1 MGYTFNVGPECEFFL
16 FQTDNNGNPTTIPHD
31 NGTYFDLGPADM
43 GENARR
49 EICLTLED
57 MGFEIET
64 SHHEKAPGQHEV
76 DFKYGEALRS
86 ADNIMTLKL
95 VVKTVAQ
102 RNGLFASFMPK
113 PLNGVNG
120 SGMHTNFS
128 LFKNGANAFYDP
140 ADKNGLSLSKD
151 AYMFMTGVIK
161 HARGMA
167 VVTNPVVNSYKR
179 LISGFGLPYSSV
191 LDAAK
196 GNGIIRIPKSMP
208 DNTRI
213 ELKFPDAA
221 CNPYLEFA
229 AILSAGLDG
238 IEKSMELA
246 ESLNGG
252 IYEMP
257 GNLGEAIAEFK
268 KDNIIQRAL
277 GSHIAAK
284 YTETK
289 QREWEEY
296 QRAVTDWEV
305 KKYLNVY

>member
-1 MGYTFNVGPECEFFL
+1 
-16 FQTDNNGNPTTIPHD
+16 
-31 NGTYFDLGPADM
+31 
-43 GENARR
+43 
-49 EICLTLED
+49 
-57 MGFEIET
+57 
-64 SHHEKAPGQHEV
+64 
-76 DFKYGEALRS
+76 
-86 ADNIMTLKL
+86 
-95 VVKTVAQ
+95 
-102 RNGLFASFMPK
+102 MPK